1 MTVALK
7 ADAKLSFSVVS
18 FPSIADAW
26 WVPFQGWKSN
36 VDYNDFT
43 QMNPF

>member
-1 MTVALK
+1 LRTRGG
-7 ADAKLSFSVVS
+7 S
-18 FPSIADAW
+18 
-26 WVPFQGWKSN
+26 PFQGWKSN